1 VSESSQRVASKR
13 KRHGSDFFSVAADA
27 MPFLSEEDEDE
38 KRDDSG

>member
-1 VSESSQRVASKR
+1 VSELFATRREQAKATREATSSLWLP
-13 KRHGSDFFSVAADA
+13 